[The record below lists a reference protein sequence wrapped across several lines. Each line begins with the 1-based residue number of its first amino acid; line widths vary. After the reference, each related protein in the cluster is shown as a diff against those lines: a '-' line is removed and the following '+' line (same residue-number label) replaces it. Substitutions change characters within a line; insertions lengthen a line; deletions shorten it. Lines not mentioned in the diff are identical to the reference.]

1 MRAVFMGSPE
11 FALPSL
17 EALAAHFS
25 VVGVVTQPDRPAGR
39 GRKLQ
44 PSAVKARALE
54 LGLPVLEPERVRA
67 EAAVE
72 QLNSLHPDLI
82 VVAAFGQILPASLL
96 ANPAWGCLN
105 VHASLLPRWRG
116 AAPIQAA
123 ILHGDETSGVTIMR
137 MDVGLDTG
145 PILTQSAAPIQ
156 PQETGG
162 ELSGRLAT
170 LGAKLLLDTLPP
182 YLAGELQPRPQNETL
197 ATLAPRLKK
206 ADGRLDVRRQAEW
219 LARQVR
225 AYEPWPGSFLDL
237 QQGRLLVRRAHGAPA
252 KGGGQPPGTLATV
265 AGFPAVYT
273 GVGLLVLDL
282 VQPPGKRP
290 MSGEAYLRGAA
301 QFLTADLVRPTPH

>member
-17 EALAAHFS
+17 EALAAHYS

-44 PSAVKARALE
+44 PSAVKTRAHE
-54 LGLPVLEPERVRA
+54 LGLPVLEPQRVRA

-72 QLNSLHPDLI
+72 QLNSLQPDLI
-82 VVAAFGQILPASLL
+82 VVAAFGQILPGSLL
-96 ANPAWGCLN
+96 GIPPRGCLN

-123 ILHGDETSGVTIMR
+123 ILHGDEASGVTIMR

-145 PILTQSAAPIQ
+145 PILAQSAAPIH
-156 PQETGG
+156 PRETGG

-170 LGAKLLLDTLPP
+170 LGAKLLLDTLPT
-182 YLAGELQPRPQNETL
+182 YLAGKLQPRPQDETL
-197 ATLAPRLKK
+197 ATLAPMLKK
-206 ADGRLDVRRQAEW
+206 ADGRLDVLRQAEW

-237 QQGRLLVRRAHGAPA
+237 QQGRLLVRRAHSTPSE
-252 KGGGQPPGTLATV
+252 GGGQPPGTLATV

-273 GVGLLVLDL
+273 GEGVLVLDL
-282 VQPPGKRP
+282 VQPPGRRP

-301 QFLTADLVRPTPH
+301 KFLSADLVRPTPH